1 MFLLYS
7 GNISESRENN
17 RACRIETSEIERDT
31 LTKALPEVGKFF
43 FFFNK
48 ITIIKWSNQW
58 KVWRLLSVGN
68 NGWS

>member
-7 GNISESRENN
+7 VNISESRENN

-58 KVWRLLSVGN
+58 KV
-68 NGWS
+68 

>member
-7 GNISESRENN
+7 VNISESRENN

-43 FFFNK
+43 FF
-48 ITIIKWSNQW
+48 
-58 KVWRLLSVGN
+58 L
-68 NGWS
+68 

>member
-43 FFFNK
+43 FFF
-48 ITIIKWSNQW
+48 IK
-58 KVWRLLSVGN
+58 
-68 NGWS
+68 